1 VKEKKFEKTIK
12 NLTTSQPEKISM
24 SLLVEDPQSEKETLF
39 FEEVLEDSLESD
51 DDNEFGIE
59 EDQN

>member
-1 VKEKKFEKTIK
+1 
-12 NLTTSQPEKISM
+12 M

-51 DDNEFGIE
+51 DDNEFAIE
-59 EDQN
+59 ED